1 MRQEVREAGSGCP
14 GHDEEM
20 TPAQAVECSY
30 STRWVGG
37 GRWEGMEGRVG
48 RAWWQPQPSGPR
60 GERRIPCVGSRN
72 LQGKGRGHQTEW
84 GGDGRSVLIR
94 PSHPLATIPQDATS
108 AHRTRHWQ
116 VKDALEPTLEHR
128 AVMRLL
134 SPQLLFSE
142 LHSGA
147 HALLLVCLKCLL
159 PVSAT

>member
-1 MRQEVREAGSGCP
+1 MIL
-14 GHDEEM
+14 
-20 TPAQAVECSY
+20 AQAVECSY
-30 STRWVGG
+30 YTRWVAGVVG
-37 GRWEGMEGRVG
+37 GRVG
-48 RAWWQPQPSGPR
+48 RAWWRPQRSGPR
-60 GERRIPCVGSRN
+60 GEKGIPCVGSRN

-84 GGDGRSVLIR
+84 GGDGMSRSLLTR
-94 PSHPLATIPQDATS
+94 PSHPLATVPQDATS

-147 HALLLVCLKCLL
+147 HALLFICLKCIL
-159 PVSAT
+159 PISAP